1 MPEEFNNLVH
11 VKNNTCQA
19 AYIGNL
25 GDVKRCIEKNDYNG
39 AIKELDKVYKEKREI
54 ALEFGKKYK
63 VQFDKKNIAINIM
76 NLFYSK

>member
-39 AIKELDKVYKEKREI
+39 AIKKDDTPRTITLYRISTDI
-54 ALEFGKKYK
+54 
-63 VQFDKKNIAINIM
+63 
-76 NLFYSK
+76 